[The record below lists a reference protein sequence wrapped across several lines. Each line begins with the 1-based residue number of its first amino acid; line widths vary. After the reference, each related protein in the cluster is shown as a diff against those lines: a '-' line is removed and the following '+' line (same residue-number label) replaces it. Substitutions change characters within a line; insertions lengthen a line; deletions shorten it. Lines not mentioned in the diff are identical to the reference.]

1 MPLFPILAGYCEGFV
16 AKYLGIWS
24 HYLIGLQLSS
34 MIFQVECLVFCFAI
48 KHQNIGRVISYNVVS
63 DTYYYGGIVF
73 FIFTPIGAFVVFVL
87 SGMKRED
94 QLAHIKLKHP
104 EYYDEFS
111 KLPNFSIYQFNFWSL
126 ILAGSACCGALV
138 CGAAFTIITMDI
150 FRMLKTLQKK
160 VSAASFKK
168 YQSAVKSLL
177 VQFAT
182 SGLLLVPL
190 SGFVLFT
197 LISFDKAQ
205 LFVEITLLTGAL
217 HPIVNAIVLTMTT
230 SQFREV
236 VFGFIFGKASGSV
249 LRVFPFKSQKMD
261 SREQQKSVNI
271 MHTEIGS
278 RTMV

>member
-1 MPLFPILAGYCEGFV
+1 MPLFPILAGYCEGFL

-48 KHQNIGRVISYNVVS
+48 KHQNIGRVINYNVVS
-63 DTYYYGGIVF
+63 DDYYFVGIVL
-73 FIFTPIGAFVVFVL
+73 FIISPIGAFIVFVQ

-94 QLAHIKLKHP
+94 QMAHIVSKCP
-104 EYYDEFS
+104 EFINQFSTLSNFAIYEF
-111 KLPNFSIYQFNFWSL
+111 NIWSL
-126 ILAGSACCGALV
+126 FLAGGACLGALV
-138 CGAAFTIITMDI
+138 CGAAFTLITMDI

-160 VSAASFKK
+160 VSATSFKK
-168 YQSAVKSLL
+168 YQNAVKSLL

-197 LISFDKAQ
+197 LFTFERAQ
-205 LFVEITLLTGAL
+205 VFVEITLLIGAL

-230 SQFREV
+230 SQFRDV
-236 VFGFIFGKASGSV
+236 LFG
-249 LRVFPFKSQKMD
+249 
-261 SREQQKSVNI
+261 
-271 MHTEIGS
+271 
-278 RTMV
+278 